1 MRTLRLCGMFWQC
14 ECMSSFRF
22 LISHAHRSQTFFI
35 SDPNAKDSNKSA
47 RACDACY
54 DTVFPVLDRSA
65 SPPPPPSYTLS
76 GFTSWQSMPALAMP
90 NSPSRPASALMAID
104 ISSPKRALARIDDV
118 SEGTRTPASQ
128 FDDIFRSDISIG
140 DSPSRPVIRVRP
152 PPSRPRSFYQ
162 ILEDFH
168 DHTLESALPPSSPS
182 ASHFTARTDE
192 SSGPEHEFQL
202 QLHSPSSLSLAGLA
216 SDAGGGGMSLPT
228 TPRRED
234 TARRS
239 KRFSMPAIALHTTP
253 VTARPKTTGEGIAKR
268 FSLVLGGRG
277 TSRERKNG
285 ADVDGGGPSSTLE
298 DSPVRSAAAVR
309 LGELLGRR
317 KGQQGH

>member
-1 MRTLRLCGMFWQC
+1 
-14 ECMSSFRF
+14 
-22 LISHAHRSQTFFI
+22 
-35 SDPNAKDSNKSA
+35 
-47 RACDACY
+47 
-54 DTVFPVLDRSA
+54 
-65 SPPPPPSYTLS
+65 
-76 GFTSWQSMPALAMP
+76 
-90 NSPSRPASALMAID
+90 
-104 ISSPKRALARIDDV
+104 
-118 SEGTRTPASQ
+118 
-128 FDDIFRSDISIG
+128 
-140 DSPSRPVIRVRP
+140 
-152 PPSRPRSFYQ
+152 
-162 ILEDFH
+162 
-168 DHTLESALPPSSPS
+168 
-182 ASHFTARTDE
+182 
-192 SSGPEHEFQL
+192 
-202 QLHSPSSLSLAGLA
+202 
-216 SDAGGGGMSLPT
+216 MSLPT

-298 DSPVRSAAAVR
+298 DSPVRSATAVR